1 MNENPIRPLK
11 ILIVEDEE
19 YSGQLIALLT
29 RKFAK
34 EIITT
39 SNGEEAVEICRNN
52 PDLDLILMDIQ
63 MPGMDG
69 YEATRIIRK
78 FNTSVVIIAQT
89 AYALF
94 GDKEKTLEAGCT
106 DYLSKPIKREN
117 LKEMIQ
123 KYFGK

>member
-63 MPGMDG
+63 MPDMDG
-69 YEATRIIRK
+69 YEATQLIRE
-78 FNTSVVIIAQT
+78 FNAKVVIIAQT
-89 AYALF
+89 AYALS
-94 GDKEKTLEAGCT
+94 GDREKSMEAGCT